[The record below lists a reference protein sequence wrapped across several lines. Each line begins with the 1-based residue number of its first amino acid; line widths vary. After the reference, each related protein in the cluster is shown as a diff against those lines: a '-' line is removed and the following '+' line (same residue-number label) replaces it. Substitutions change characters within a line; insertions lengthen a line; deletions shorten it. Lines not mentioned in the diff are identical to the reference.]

1 MKRHALNIAL
11 GVYCWLSVPT
21 IAGTLPA
28 WLVAVS
34 FFSGVGMVAWGL
46 LGILAEL
53 ERRAGLGSP
62 RQGKPPLWVTVA
74 VLVLMEARGW
84 LIAGPQ
90 LAAMFA

>member
-46 LGILAEL
+46 LGILVEF
-53 ERRAGLGSP
+53 ERRAGVGNPS
-62 RQGKPPLWVTVA
+62 QGKPPLWVTVA
-74 VLVLMEARGW
+74 VLAFMEARGAMV
-84 LIAGPQ
+84 AGPQ